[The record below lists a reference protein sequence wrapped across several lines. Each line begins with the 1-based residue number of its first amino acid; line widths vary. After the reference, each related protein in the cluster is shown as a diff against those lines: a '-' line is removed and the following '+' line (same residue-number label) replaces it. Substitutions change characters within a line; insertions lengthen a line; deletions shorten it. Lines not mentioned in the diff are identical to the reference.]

1 MSLSRQP
8 LEDILA
14 GPVKQLMWELRKRC
28 RVKII
33 DEFRTSKICSKC
45 EGLFCKPQRFWA
57 LRTCRHMCLT
67 LWNRDVNAARNI
79 RNIFLHMNQNE
90 GERPEVFKRA

>member
-28 RVKII
+28 RVKMI

-45 EGLFCKPQRFWA
+45 EGLFCKLSAILGISDMLPDYKE
-57 LRTCRHMCLT
+57 H
-67 LWNRDVNAARNI
+67 
-79 RNIFLHMNQNE
+79 IFAYE
-90 GERPEVFKRA
+90 SE